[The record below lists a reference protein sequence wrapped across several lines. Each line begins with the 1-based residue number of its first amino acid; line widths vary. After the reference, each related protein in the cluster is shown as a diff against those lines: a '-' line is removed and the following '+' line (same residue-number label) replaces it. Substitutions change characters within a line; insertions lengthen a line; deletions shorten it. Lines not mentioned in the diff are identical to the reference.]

1 MRKTLLAVL
10 LFGFFMAPAQS
21 SRYAVIG
28 YYTGDAN
35 TLKQYPLQK
44 LTHLIYSFLNL
55 KGNQLSFSDEQQ
67 RQRLADI
74 VALKKQYPHLKMM
87 ISLGGWEGCYTC
99 SPVFASAENRKA
111 FAASVLRI
119 LQESQTD
126 GIDLDWEYPTIPGP
140 PGHPYGPEDK
150 ANFTDLIVQLRNV
163 LGKNYELSFAA
174 GGFQQFLDE
183 AVDWDAVVP
192 LVDRINLMTYDLING
207 YSTVTGHHTALYS
220 RPEQKE
226 STDNCVQTL
235 LRKKVPADKL
245 VIGGAFYCRMWENV
259 SPLNNGLYQSGKHV
273 PGVPFRKFNARL
285 TEAQGFKAYWDDTV
299 KAMHYYNAA
308 ERKFA
313 TMDDPRSLQ
322 AKVQYMKDQ
331 HLGGI
336 MFWQLFDDAFEN
348 GLLEVIS
355 ESVLKQ

>member
-1 MRKTLLAVL
+1 MRKTLLALL
-10 LFGFFMAPAQS
+10 LFGFFLAPAQS

-28 YYTGDAN
+28 YYTGDAS

-44 LTHLIYSFLNL
+44 LTHLIYSFLHL
-55 KGNQLSFSDEQQ
+55 KDNHLSFSDEQQ

-74 VALKKQYPHLKMM
+74 VALKQQYPHLKVM

-119 LQESQTD
+119 LQESHTD

-140 PGHPYGPEDK
+140 PGHPYSPEDK
-150 ANFTDLIVQLRNV
+150 ANFTDLLVQLRNV
-163 LGKNYELSFAA
+163 LGKKYELSFAA

-192 LVDRINLMTYDLING
+192 LVDRINLMTCDLING

-259 SPLNNGLYQSGKHV
+259 SPQNNGLYQSGKHV
-273 PGVPFRKFNARL
+273 QGVPYKNFNNHL

-308 ERKFA
+308 EKRFA

-322 AKVQYMKDQ
+322 AKVQYMKEQ
-331 HLGGI
+331 QLGGI
-336 MFWQLFDDAFEN
+336 MFWQLFDDAFQK
-348 GLLEVIS
+348 GLLDVIS
-355 ESVLKQ
+355 DAVHK

>member
-1 MRKTLLAVL
+1 
-10 LFGFFMAPAQS
+10 
-21 SRYAVIG
+21 
-28 YYTGDAN
+28 
-35 TLKQYPLQK
+35 
-44 LTHLIYSFLNL
+44 
-55 KGNQLSFSDEQQ
+55 
-67 RQRLADI
+67 
-74 VALKKQYPHLKMM
+74 M
-87 ISLGGWEGCYTC
+87 ISMGGWEGCYTC

-140 PGHPYGPEDK
+140 PGHPYSAEDK
-150 ANFTDLIVQLRNV
+150 ANFTDLLLQLRNV
-163 LGKNYELSFAA
+163 LGKKYELSFAA
-174 GGFQQFLDE
+174 GGFQQFVDE

-226 STDNCVQTL
+226 STDNCVQAL
-235 LRKKVPADKL
+235 LRKKVPAEKL
-245 VIGGAFYCRMWENV
+245 VIGAAFYCRMWENV
-259 SPLNNGLYQSGKHV
+259 SPQNNGLYQSGKHV
-273 PGVPFRKFNARL
+273 PGVPFKNFNNRL

-299 KAMHYYNAA
+299 KAMHFYNAT
-308 ERKFA
+308 EKRFA

-336 MFWQLFDDAFEN
+336 MFWQLYDDAFQK
-348 GLLEVIS
+348 GLLDVIS
-355 ESVLKQ
+355 EAVHKE